1 MIGKKTLKDYGYK
14 TIDQYY
20 DYIVESLINGN
31 HSQVKDLVKAFTN
44 EQRKD
49 FAKWVVE
56 TRVPEKDEILL
67 AVV

>member
-56 TRVPEKDEILL
+56 TRVPERDEILL